1 MIFVTLQR
9 PPSGAVTHQQNKQ
22 FNTYKE
28 GLDLEF
34 VRKYSM
40 EHGKVFSE

>member
-1 MIFVTLQR
+1 MN
-9 PPSGAVTHQQNKQ
+9 NKQ

-34 VRKYSM
+34 LRTYCMGNGGRSS
-40 EHGKVFSE
+40 GARR